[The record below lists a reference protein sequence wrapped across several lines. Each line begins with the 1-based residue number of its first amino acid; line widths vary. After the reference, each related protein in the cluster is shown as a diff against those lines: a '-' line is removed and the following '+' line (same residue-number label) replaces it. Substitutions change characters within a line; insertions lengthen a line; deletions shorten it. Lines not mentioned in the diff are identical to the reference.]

1 MNRIAT
7 FAAFTILIAMTN
19 LVAASVVLLLG
30 GYMPMQGEDGTPAL
44 IGWVIIL
51 AVAIWCAVA
60 FLEGAILQ
68 ARRFTRGPP

>member
-7 FAAFTILIAMTN
+7 FAVFTILISMTQ
-19 LVAASVVLLLG
+19 VVGAGVVLLLG
-30 GYMPMQGEDGTPAL
+30 GYIDPQPDDGTPAL
-44 IGWVIIL
+44 IAWVIIL

-68 ARRFTRGPP
+68 ARRFTKGPP

>member
-1 MNRIAT
+1 MNRIVT
-7 FAAFTILIAMTN
+7 FTVFTILIAMTN
-19 LVAASVVLLLG
+19 VVAASVVLLLG
-30 GYMPMQGEDGTPAL
+30 GYMDPQADDGTPAL
-44 IGWVIIL
+44 IAWVIIL

>member
-1 MNRIAT
+1 MKHAMQIIV
-7 FAAFTILIAMTN
+7 AAGLLFLSN
-19 LVAASVVLLLG
+19 VVAASVVLLLG
-30 GYMPMQGEDGTPAL
+30 GYMDPQVTDGTPAL
-44 IGWVIIL
+44 IGWVIIC